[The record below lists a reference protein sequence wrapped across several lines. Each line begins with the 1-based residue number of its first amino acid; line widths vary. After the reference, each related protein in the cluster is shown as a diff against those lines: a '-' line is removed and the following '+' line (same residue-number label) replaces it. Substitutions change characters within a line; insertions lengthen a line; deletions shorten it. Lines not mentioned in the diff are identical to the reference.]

1 MDDSVTTVF
10 TLDGRAIDID
20 PPLGYALTDPQL
32 LERLA
37 RMEKLLKDLAE
48 YVVLNLPSH
57 RRP

>member
-1 MDDSVTTVF
+1 MDDRATTVI

-20 PPLGYALTDPQL
+20 PPLGHALTDPQL

-37 RMEKLLKDLAE
+37 RMEKLLKDLTQ
-48 YVVLNLPSH
+48 YVVMNLPSY